1 MFNSIGN
8 GFSSSGLI
16 NPEFQYPSQTLG
28 SSGSCCSSS
37 SEGSYSNPLG
47 GPQSSN
53 SSTNPAQ
60 LNAELE
66 MILLELTMLLQQ
78 MGQNGGTPGGS
89 AGGYGG
95 VNPVGAGGYGG
106 GSPIGGGGYGGG
118 SPVGGGGYGGG
129 SPVGGGGYG
138 GGGNAGSSQGAGG
151 SSVGPLTSANGQVPQ
166 NAKAMYNFFTSHGL
180 SHNAAA
186 GIIGNIAQESG
197 GNPESVGTGG
207 NGLIGWTP
215 PLAGAVTGNPQRDL
229 GFQLNAV
236 MKYIGQNGSVADIN
250 AHASSPAAAA
260 AYFMNN
266 YERPAPA
273 TENATHRE
281 MAANA
286 TAQAFAYA

>member
-53 SSTNPAQ
+53 SSSNPAQ

-95 VNPVGAGGYGG
+95 VN
-106 GSPIGGGGYGGG
+106 
-118 SPVGGGGYGGG
+118 PVGGGGYGGG

>member
-1 MFNSIGN
+1 MFNNIGN

-53 SSTNPAQ
+53 SSSNPAQ

-95 VNPVGAGGYGG
+95 V
-106 GSPIGGGGYGGG
+106 

-129 SPVGGGGYG
+129 SPVGSGGYG

-151 SSVGPLTSANGQVPQ
+151 SSPVGPLTSANGQVPQ

>member
-1 MFNSIGN
+1 MFNNIGN

-28 SSGSCCSSS
+28 SSGITNSPLSG
-37 SEGSYSNPLG
+37 GSYSNPLG

-53 SSTNPAQ
+53 SSSNPAQ

-95 VNPVGAGGYGG
+95 V
-106 GSPIGGGGYGGG
+106 

-129 SPVGGGGYG
+129 SPVGSGGYG

-151 SSVGPLTSANGQVPQ
+151 SSPVGPLTSANGQVPQ

-236 MKYIGQNGSVADIN
+236 MKYIN

-286 TAQAFAYA
+286 TAQAFA